1 MGEEKLHG
9 IFEVGSHFL
18 GFVSFSL
25 SCDWQNNRQNDDQY
39 YHGDDTSE
47 YDFFLE
53 KILFRFRTLWK
64 VGKTLWF
71 PAIQSVNQFERRPYY
86 ARNQV
91 WKGPRISKCIW
102 FNMYMSEL

>member
-18 GFVSFSL
+18 GFRFFF

-53 KILFRFRTLWK
+53 KILFRLELY
-64 VGKTLWF
+64 GKWG
-71 PAIQSVNQFERRPYY
+71 
-86 ARNQV
+86 
-91 WKGPRISKCIW
+91 KIW
-102 FNMYMSEL
+102 HFASQRFIVQWHELKLR